1 MKTSIK
7 AKYLALGMMC
17 VAAPAVAIAAPIET
31 SELDEQNS
39 VTLIGK
45 VLNENN
51 EPLAGVVVKVVDS
64 TIQGVTNIDGEFNI
78 NVPQGFNQL
87 SLRYIGYTTV
97 TVEATPGTENVYTL
111 APDAYDMSKVLTLA
125 QGLTTTEEALTG
137 AVSSVSGTTLEKMP
151 SAGTTAR
158 LGGQLSGLGFISGTS
173 DLNADGAT
181 LFIRGRRSINGND
194 PLIVLNGVPSPTTD
208 LNIID
213 PSIIEDI
220 VLLKDAS
227 STALYGQQG
236 ANGALLINTR
246 QGRQGRTNIT
256 LSAQFA
262 VQQATVL
269 PTVMNSWQYMR
280 LRDQALMNDGLAP
293 LYSQDQIDLSRQGNN
308 DLYPN
313 NRWYDMYTKDAA
325 TMQRYNVNIT
335 GGNQR
340 VLYFLNAS
348 YMRQG
353 SLLKTEKQEKYN
365 PDFYLNRFNVTSN
378 LQVNIFSNLKAGL
391 NTNVVIDNQNSPN
404 SDDFIGTMLRTPA
417 IEYGPFTTD
426 IINEEGEIVPYD
438 KGIVAQDFNMN
449 PIYGRLNK
457 SGNRN
462 TTRTTVNAALNLDW
476 GLDFITKGLYAK
488 GLLGYEARYS
498 ETTYG
503 NTDYQRYILDED
515 ATAAYGKPVFTE
527 FGTNVNTPLS
537 MSKGSEQ
544 YYYLN
549 FLGGV
554 GYNREF
560 DNTHSV
566 DALASYFYQDYMKQN
581 FDAQGM
587 LPYSRSNVSLHA
599 KYGFKHRY
607 YLQFDGSYSASDA
620 FCKAPNKVRWGFF
633 PSVSGSWVISNESF
647 YGRTGMAQWLN
658 MFKLRASYGLVGND
672 IIAGGRRF
680 LYMDQYSV
688 GAGGYLSQ
696 SPYYGAMAAEGLL
709 GNPAIEW
716 EKVYKQNYGIDLGF
730 GNCVAVHFDYFR
742 ENMHDMVVQSELFPD
757 FSGTDRNNLP
767 YINYGKM
774 RNYGFDFDVNFHKQL
789 NKDWFLSVG
798 ARGGYAKNTVISTGE
813 LDRAEAGYFY
823 GLRTEGYSLGTPWG
837 YVIDYSNGNGFYNSL
852 EEIVAGPL
860 FEGEQPRVGDFRYL
874 DLNEDGIINEKDM
887 APFDGTDI
895 PTFNYGFDVQARWR
909 DFDLYMLF
917 QGATGRSV
925 FTSGLG
931 AWENEWRGSYADIH
945 LHAYTPERFADGAEI
960 TYPALTSTNST
971 SLRANSFFITNR
983 DYLRL
988 KTLEFGYNLP
998 SKICRK
1004 ATLQAVRFYFTG
1016 MNLLTF
1022 DKRRFKDFD
1031 VEAINAASYPIYRTY
1046 NIGVNITF

>member
-1 MKTSIK
+1 MKTSII

-17 VAAPAVAIAAPIET
+17 AAAPVSAVAMPIVT

-39 VTLIGK
+39 VTLLGK

-51 EPLAGVVVKVVDS
+51 EPLAGVVIKVVDT
-64 TIQGVTNIDGEFNI
+64 TIQGITNIDGEFTI
-78 NVPQGFNQL
+78 DVPRGFDKITLQ
-87 SLRYIGYTTV
+87 YIGYSTV
-97 TVEATPGTENVYTL
+97 TANASAGGTNVYHL
-111 APDAYDMSKVLTLA
+111 APDNHDMSQVLVLA
-125 QGLTTTEEALTG
+125 QGIRTTEEALTG
-137 AVSSVSGTTLEKMP
+137 AVSTVDGEVLERMP

-158 LGGQLSGLGFISGTS
+158 LAGQLSGLGFISGTS

-181 LFIRGRRSINGND
+181 LFVRGRRSVNGNN

-213 PSIIEDI
+213 PSTIENI

-227 STALYGQQG
+227 SMALYGQQG
-236 ANGALLINTR
+236 ANGALLVNTR
-246 QGRQGRTNIT
+246 QGRQGRTNVS

-280 LRDQALMNDGLAP
+280 LRDQALINDGLAP
-293 LYSQDQIDLSRQGNN
+293 IYSQDQMDLARAGDNS
-308 DLYPN
+308 LYPN

-353 SLLKTEKQEKYN
+353 SLIKTEKQEKYN

-378 LQVNIFSNLKAGL
+378 LQVNILSNLKAGL
-391 NTNVVIDNQNSPN
+391 NTNLVIDNQNQPN

-417 IEYGPFTTD
+417 VEYGPFTTD
-426 IINEEGEIVPYD
+426 IINEDGEIVPYD
-438 KGIVAQDFNMN
+438 KGIVAQDFNLN
-449 PIYGRLNK
+449 PIYGRLNR

-462 TTRTTVNAALNLDW
+462 TTRTTINAALNLDW
-476 GLDFITKGLYAK
+476 GLDFITKGLSAR

-503 NTDYQRYILDED
+503 NTDYQRYIYD
-515 ATAAYGKPVFTE
+515 ADASELAGKPVFAE
-527 FGTNVNTPLS
+527 YGTNVNTPLS

-560 DNTHSV
+560 DDIHSV
-566 DALASYFYQDYMKQN
+566 DAFVSYFYQNYMKQN

-587 LPYSRSNVSLHA
+587 LPYSRTNISLHA

-607 YLQFDGSYSASDA
+607 YVEFDGSYSGSDA
-620 FCKAPNKVRWGFF
+620 FCSAPNKVRWGFF

-647 YGRTGMAQWLN
+647 YGKSGMAQWMTML
-658 MFKLRASYGLVGND
+658 KLRASYGLVGND

-696 SPYYGAMAAEGLL
+696 SPYNGAMAAEGLL

-716 EKVYKQNYGIDLGF
+716 EKVYKQNYGIDLGL
-730 GNCVAVHFDYFR
+730 GNCVTVHFDYFR
-742 ENMHDMVVQSELFPD
+742 ENMRDMVVQSELFPD

-798 ARGGYAKNTVISTGE
+798 ARGGYAKNTVESTGE
-813 LDRAEAGYFY
+813 LNRSEAGYYY
-823 GLRTEGYSLGTPWG
+823 GLRTEGFSVGTPWG
-837 YVIDYSNGNGFYNSL
+837 YLIDYSNGNGFYNSL
-852 EEIVAGPL
+852 EEIAAGPT
-860 FEGEQPRVGDFRYL
+860 FEGEQPRIGDFMYV
-874 DLNEDGIINEKDM
+874 DLNNDGIINDKDL

-895 PTFNYGFDVQARWR
+895 PSFNYGIDAQVRWR

-917 QGATGRSV
+917 QGATGRTF

-931 AWENEWRGSYADIH
+931 AMANEWRGSYADIY
-945 LHAYTPERFADGAEI
+945 LDAYTPERFAEGKEI
-960 TYPALTSTNST
+960 TYPALTSTSST

-983 DYLRL
+983 NYLRL

-998 SKICRK
+998 KKICRK
-1004 ATLQAVRFYFTG
+1004 ATLEAVRFYFTG

-1022 DKRRFKDFD
+1022 DNRRFKDFD
-1031 VEAINAASYPIYRTY
+1031 VEAYNAAAYPIYRTY